1 MIIFHL
7 IIEAI
12 LYICF
17 FCLMI
22 PIVLM
27 LCLLFILDSL
37 LVLIMCIIE
46 KIFIKIPFVDNLK
59 GPLKMFVK
67 ATVLFP
73 IEISFRT
80 KERDK
85 EKIKDKIINESHKLF
100 NRQFSKP
107 VIFSSNVDVCDP
119 PEEIIV
125 WEKSEYRIP
134 VK

>member
-1 MIIFHL
+1 
-7 IIEAI
+7 
-12 LYICF
+12 
-17 FCLMI
+17 
-22 PIVLM
+22 
-27 LCLLFILDSL
+27 
-37 LVLIMCIIE
+37 
-46 KIFIKIPFVDNLK
+46 
-59 GPLKMFVK
+59 MFVK